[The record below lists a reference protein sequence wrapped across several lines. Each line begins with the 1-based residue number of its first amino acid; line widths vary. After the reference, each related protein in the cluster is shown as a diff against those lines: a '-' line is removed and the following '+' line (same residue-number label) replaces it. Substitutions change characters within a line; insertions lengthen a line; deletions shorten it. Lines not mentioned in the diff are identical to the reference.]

1 MNSLRFE
8 VATRAPMPSRPMFHF
23 RVHCAGGVVFDV
35 QATRR
40 EDAMEHV
47 RKRNRARIYRVE
59 QFAEVRNHVRQS

>member
-8 VATRAPMPSRPMFHF
+8 VATPAPMQRRPMFHF

-35 QATRR
+35 QAARR

-47 RKRNRARIYRVE
+47 RKRNRARIYHVE
-59 QFAEVRNHVRQS
+59 QFAEVKSHVRQS